1 MTDTNEISKSDV
13 QNYEI
18 TLQDIIDLLDKKYT
32 LFYADYRD
40 NLDENM
46 EEIEKC
52 IRSQEWDVLYES
64 IDEWVSETCMY
75 SLDYVYKELVREISR
90 EYDCNT
96 DEAEEV
102 LDQYWYEIRDEIYD
116 RDDSTPIDDLLRNT
130 RDVVMFYDTGIEI
143 YNGCLSPQEDV
154 EDMIKEIKRALK
166 IKISDKTY
174 DDRLDM
180 MVRQGDCGRLVIYF
194 NADIKDMMNLKDKN
208 VVTFSNPSIALADTW
223 NGAGDDCEL
232 SGHKFTIPFDLQQFY
247 IDKLIR
253 YNYTYA
259 VCGMNSNWC
268 EQTGVN
274 FSKKRVKKVK

>member
-1 MTDTNEISKSDV
+1 MTDTNEISVNDV
-13 QNYEI
+13 QDYEI
-18 TLQDIIDLLDKKYT
+18 TLKDVIDLLDKKYT
-32 LFYADYRD
+32 LFYCDYRD

-46 EEIEKC
+46 EEIQEC
-52 IRSQEWDVLYES
+52 IRKQKWYSLYEN
-64 IDEWVSETCMY
+64 IDEWVSESAMHA
-75 SLDYVYKELVREISR
+75 LDYVYNDLKHSIAC
-90 EYDCNT
+90 EYDIEL

-102 LDQYWYEIRDEIYD
+102 LDTYWDNIRDEIYD

-143 YNGCLSPQEDV
+143 YNGCLSPQKDV
-154 EDMIKEIKRALK
+154 EDMVKEIKKALK

-174 DDRLDM
+174 DDKINM

-194 NADIKDMMNLKDKN
+194 NADIKDMMNLKDKD

-253 YNYTYA
+253 YNYTYT

-268 EQTGVN
+268 DQTGVN
-274 FSKKRVKKVK
+274 FSKKRVRKVK